1 MKCAYSLITCTT
13 VKGAIVTFLLRSPAI
28 FDHDASMQPY
38 IQQGTAR
45 LVQGDALKKEDVQ
58 RGWEEA
64 AKPEVRDA
72 DADSRG
78 VDAVLL
84 MLGLYNPAG
93 CSQS

>member
-1 MKCAYSLITCTT
+1 
-13 VKGAIVTFLLRSPAI
+13 
-28 FDHDASMQPY
+28 MQPY

-64 AKPEVRDA
+64 AKPVRDG

-84 MLGLYNPAG
+84 MLGLYNPAV
-93 CSQS
+93 CWQS